1 MRLAALLRNWPLKLT
16 SLFLAVVLWLLAAG
30 EEPASRLV
38 AAELQVRPPA
48 GRVLAQPLAPVTVAV
63 VGPRRELLKLGA
75 SRVILTR
82 LLPDTVTA
90 DSVTMVLGTATFACD
105 GKKFEQDQGSFN
117 YLPAKMEH
125 EGWLSA
131 GSLTFIT
138 VDGAWDVNWVD
149 GPPTAKDL
157 IK

>member
-1 MRLAALLRNWPLKLT
+1 MHLAALLRNWPLKLT

-30 EEPASRLV
+30 EEPSSRLV

-75 SRVILTR
+75 SGVLLTR

-90 DSVTMVLGTATFACD
+90 DSITLVLGTADVELPSGVRVSVQDLQPRQVTVRLTD
-105 GKKFEQDQGSFN
+105 GLAPAPAPTPPPGSQG
-117 YLPAKMEH
+117 
-125 EGWLSA
+125 GR
-131 GSLTFIT
+131 
-138 VDGAWDVNWVD
+138 
-149 GPPTAKDL
+149 
-157 IK
+157 

>member
-48 GRVLAQPLAPVTVAV
+48 GRVLARPLAPVTVAV

-90 DSVTMVLGTATFACD
+90 DSVTMVLGTADVELPSGVKVSVQDLQPRQVTVHLTDGFAPV
-105 GKKFEQDQGSFN
+105 
-117 YLPAKMEH
+117 PAAPAAE
-125 EGWLSA
+125 A
-131 GSLTFIT
+131 
-138 VDGAWDVNWVD
+138 
-149 GPPTAKDL
+149 P
-157 IK
+157 